1 MRKKRK
7 IFLILLFVSAAIKTF
22 SQTVPVNDTIINT
35 SEHSNSYDE
44 EKRMIMARQSSS
56 YLKKHAFLVALNK
69 KIYEG
74 EYLNQIILPY
84 EQQFRRINIIQ
95 DKNIISKYTADPDI
109 LSIILISV
117 NKRKARSMYLQ
128 LKEKGILDI
137 PSQ

>member
-1 MRKKRK
+1 MRPAGKNGEGRSLLKCSISLLLENINDFIPIIFFNFKNEKK
-7 IFLILLFVSAAIKTF
+7 
-22 SQTVPVNDTIINT
+22 
-35 SEHSNSYDE
+35 
-44 EKRMIMARQSSS
+44 MIMARQSSS

-95 DKNIISKYTADPDI
+95 YKNIISKYTADPDI

-137 PSQ
+137 SSL